1 MAETATERR
10 RARRIA
16 GAVARHVSRI
26 GPLGLVPV
34 APGTCGA
41 LAAIPAAALLGDG
54 RPWAWLA
61 ALGGLAIVAYAAVA
75 IHLREREERD
85 PRDVVVDEALGC
97 LIATAF
103 VPCDPVWIAAAFAG
117 FRALDILKP
126 WPLGFLERR
135 VRGAPGVLLDDVAA
149 GVLAGG
155 AAAAIRAVVILL
167 GA

>member
-16 GAVARHVSRI
+16 GAVARHVSRL
-26 GPLGLVPV
+26 GPLGLAPV

-41 LAAIPAAALLGDG
+41 LAAIPAAFLLGDG
-54 RPWAWLA
+54 RPWAWFA
-61 ALGGLAIVAYAAVA
+61 ALGGLAIVGYAAVA

-97 LIATAF
+97 LVAAAF

-126 WPLGFLERR
+126 WPVGLLDER
-135 VRGAPGVLLDDVAA
+135 VPGALGVLLDDVAA
-149 GVLAGG
+149 GALAGG
-155 AAAAIRAVVILL
+155 GLAIVRALVSLL